1 MYPIVLNILIY
12 VFYVCLC
19 YPLSLFIYLKHIFI
33 LILRAFMYRIVLNIL
48 IHIHMFIKKT
58 YIHLSNLNALFYV
71 YLFTIYIRV
80 YMHMFMYIYF
90 PHTLFNIYYFLLY
103 SS

>member
-12 VFYVCLC
+12 VFYVCLR
-19 YPLSLFIYLKHIFI
+19 YPLSLFIYLFIYLKHIFI

-58 YIHLSNLNALFYV
+58 TYIYQIKCTILCIFIYDLYSSIYAYVYV
-71 YLFTIYIRV
+71 YLFSIYTI
-80 YMHMFMYIYF
+80 
-90 PHTLFNIYYFLLY
+90 
-103 SS
+103 